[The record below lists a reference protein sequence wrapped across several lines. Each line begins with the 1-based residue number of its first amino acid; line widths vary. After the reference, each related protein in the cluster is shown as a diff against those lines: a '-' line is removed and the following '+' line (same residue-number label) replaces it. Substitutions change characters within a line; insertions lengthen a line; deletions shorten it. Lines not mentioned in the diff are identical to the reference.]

1 VEMMIIFSLLSLL
14 MLAEQPAESPSFET
28 DVIPVLSK
36 AGCNSGACHGAATG
50 RGDFRLSLFGAD
62 PQSDYDM
69 IVHAMEGR
77 RINRRDAAISL
88 LLQKPSEQVSHGGS
102 RVLEEDSDDFQLL
115 ETWIRSGARRGISRK
130 VTRLAVTTTEHNASN
145 VGGGGTYLLTTT
157 LAARIPFRVTAEFSD
172 GSSEDVTKRTVF
184 TSTDPTAVLMEDN
197 TAEIMRRGQHVVIA
211 RFLNQMIPIQFLV
224 PISDQVVD
232 LDSRSRNNFIDD
244 HVVNLLTK
252 LNIPASAQA
261 TDAEWLRRVTLDLT
275 GRLPDPTE
283 ATAFLTDS
291 TTDKRERVVDALLQT
306 EGYGDLWTLR
316 LSHLL
321 RLHSLPNEPRLV
333 SAGSTWLKQQLMNNV
348 GWDSIA
354 RDVLTAT
361 GDSQDTGPAGFSR
374 MARDARDHA
383 ELAASAFI
391 GVKLGCANC
400 HNHPLDRWTQ
410 DDYHGF
416 AAIFARVDR
425 SQNVRILS
433 RGAVTNLRTG
443 EPAIPRIPGVRF
455 LDERELSYDYRLAA
469 ATWLT
474 KDDQQL
480 FAKAIVNRLWQ
491 AMFGRGLVEPV
502 DDLRDTNPASH
513 PELLNRL
520 ASEFITHNFSLKHM
534 LKQMA
539 LSQTYSASRET
550 VPGNE
555 QDDRFYSHAF
565 HRPLLPEV
573 LFDAIADVTD
583 VHGDISS
590 QLVSSRAVT
599 LVDPFTPFPA
609 VDVLGRC
616 SKAEDCGETA
626 ANTTTLSAQ
635 LHLLNGELLNS
646 RIAHPDGRLRRL
658 ISNGHSDRDIVAEF
672 YRVAWA
678 TPPADEQLERWLKQ
692 LQSDDPQE
700 RQHRLEDF
708 VWGLLCSHQFQS
720 NH

>member
-1 VEMMIIFSLLSLL
+1 MKFLSLLSLL
-14 MLAEQPAESPSFET
+14 MLAEQPPESPSFET

-36 AGCNSGACHGAATG
+36 AGCNSGACHGAAAG

-62 PQSDYDM
+62 PQADYDM
-69 IVHAMEGR
+69 IVHALEGR
-77 RINRRDAAISL
+77 RINRRDATISL
-88 LLQKPSEQVSHGGS
+88 LLQKPSEQISHGGS
-102 RVLEEDSDDFQLL
+102 RVLEEDSDEFQLL
-115 ETWIRSGARRGISRK
+115 ETWIRSGARRGISRQ
-130 VTRLAVTTTEHNASN
+130 VIRLSVTTPGNDACN
-145 VGGGGTYLLTTT
+145 VAAGGTYQMTTT
-157 LAARIPFRVTAEFSD
+157 LAARVPFLVTAEFSD
-172 GSSEDVTKRTVF
+172 GSSEDVTSKTVF
-184 TSTDPTAVLMEDN
+184 TSTDPTAVWMEDS
-197 TAEIMRRGQHVVIA
+197 TAVILRRGQHVVIA

-224 PISDQVVD
+224 PISDQIVD
-232 LDSRSRNNFIDD
+232 LSARSRGNFIDD
-244 HVVNLLTK
+244 QVVDLLTK
-252 LNIPASAQA
+252 LNIPTSASA
-261 TDAEWLRRVTLDLT
+261 TEAEWLRRVTLDLT
-275 GRLPDPTE
+275 GRLPDPDA
-283 ATAFLTDS
+283 ATAFLNDS
-291 TTDKRERVVDALLQT
+291 TAEKRERMVDTLLHT

-321 RLHSLPNEPRLV
+321 RLHSLPNAPRLV
-333 SAGSTWLKQQLMNNV
+333 SAGSTWLKQQLMQDV

-361 GDSQDTGPAGFSR
+361 GDSHETGPAGFSR
-374 MARDARDHA
+374 MPRDARDHA
-383 ELAASAFI
+383 ELAASAFM

-416 AAIFARVDR
+416 AAIFARLDR
-425 SQNVRILS
+425 DQNVRILS

-455 LDERELSYDYRLAA
+455 LNERELSGDYRVVA

-474 KDDQQL
+474 KDDQPL

-520 ASEFITHNFSLKHM
+520 ANDFITHNFSLKHM

-539 LSQTYSASRET
+539 LSQTYSATRDT

-583 VHGDISS
+583 VHSDIPG
-590 QLVSSRAVT
+590 QLTASRAVT
-599 LVDPFTPFPA
+599 LVDPLTPFPA

-616 SKAEDCGETA
+616 TKADDCGEAPT
-626 ANTTTLSAQ
+626 NTTTLTAQ
-635 LHLLNGELLNS
+635 LHLLNGDLLNS
-646 RIAHPDGRLRRL
+646 RIAHPDGRLHRL
-658 ISNGHSDRDIVAEF
+658 IANGRSDSDIVIEF
-672 YRVAWA
+672 YRTAWA
-678 TPPADEQLERWLKQ
+678 IPPTDEQLARWLKQ

-708 VWGLLCSHQFQS
+708 VWSLLSSHEFQT